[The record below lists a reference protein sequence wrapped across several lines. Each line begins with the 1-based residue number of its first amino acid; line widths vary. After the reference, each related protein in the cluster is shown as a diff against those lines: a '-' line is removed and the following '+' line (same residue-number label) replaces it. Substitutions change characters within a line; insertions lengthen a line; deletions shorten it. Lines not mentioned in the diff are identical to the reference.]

1 VPERLPRNPLLDE
14 QGTYPFVRLTQAK
27 ARAAARGIEI
37 IDLGVGEPREQTPR
51 FIIEALV
58 DALRAEPVSSYPLA
72 VGLPELREAVAA
84 WLRRRFGAEVDPH
97 TEVIPT
103 YGSKEAIFSLAQVL
117 VQPGRGDVVAVT
129 TPGYPVP
136 ARGAQFAGAEVV
148 ELPLTRERGWLPDL
162 DAVPW
167 ERLALLWVNSPGNPT
182 GAVAPLEWLEEA
194 AARCRRHGAVLAS
207 DEAYCELYFGDP
219 PPSALQLPDRRGVLA
234 CHTLS
239 KRSSM
244 VGHRSGF
251 VAGDAELIDL
261 LRRFRPSVGTAPQA
275 FVQRASIAAWG
286 DEAHVEEARARYAA
300 KRDVLLPALR
310 EAGLELVG
318 GDASFFLWLR
328 VPDGDDEGLAS
339 RWLEHGVVA
348 APGSYLGKGGEGHL
362 RVAMVPTVE
371 ACERAGALVASLST

>member
-1 VPERLPRNPLLDE
+1 VAERLPRNPLLDA
-14 QGTYPFVRLTQAK
+14 QGTYPFVRLNQAK
-27 ARAAARGIEI
+27 ANAAARGIEI
-37 IDLGVGEPREQTPR
+37 IDLGVGEPREATPP

-72 VGLPELREAVAA
+72 VGLPELREAAAA
-84 WLRRRFGAEVDPH
+84 WLKRRFGAQVDPH

-136 ARGAQFAGAEVV
+136 GRGAAFAGAEVV

-167 ERLALLWVNSPGNPT
+167 ERLTLLWVNSPGNPT
-182 GAVAPLEWLEEA
+182 GAVAPLDWLAVA
-194 AARCRRHGAVLAS
+194 AARCREHGAVLAS
-207 DEAYCELYFGDP
+207 DEAYCELYFGKP
-219 PPSALQLPDRRGVLA
+219 PPSALQLADRGGVLA
-234 CHTLS
+234 FHTLS

-286 DEAHVEEARARYAA
+286 DEAHVDEARARYAA
-300 KRDVLLPALR
+300 KRAVLLPALQ

-328 VPDGDDEGLAS
+328 VPDGDDQALAS

-348 APGSYLGKGGEGHL
+348 APGSYLGPGGEGHL
-362 RVAMVPTVE
+362 RVALVPTVE
-371 ACERAGALVASLST
+371 ACERAAAVVASLSP